1 MKIVFAT
8 QNENK
13 VAEIQQLM
21 PPGIEVMSL
30 KSIGCSDDI
39 PETADTLEGN
49 ARIKARYIFEKFG
62 LNCFADDTGLEIT
75 ALNGRP
81 GVLSARYAGENKSA
95 DANMDLVL
103 SEMIHATD
111 RSARFR
117 TVIAAIIEGE
127 EILFEG
133 IVTGKI
139 TEVKSGAKGFGYD
152 PVFLPDGFNQTF
164 AEMNLDQKNKISHR
178 GKAVAKLIAWLN
190 NTYA

>member
-21 PPGIEVMSL
+21 PPGIEVVSL
-30 KSIGCSDDI
+30 KSIGCLDDI

-49 ARIKARYIFEKFG
+49 ALIKARYIFEKFG

-75 ALNGRP
+75 ALNGKP